1 MSVTPEQQNLIN
13 QILAGEA
20 ITNPAYADLPPFRP
34 VLDLDGLIAAAR
46 DKMNLT
52 PIAAAKNEKL
62 EAPDAELVNTLLAQ
76 ADEWDRRE
84 KEAKAERAKITDFF
98 RDLVVSTE
106 DATGKPI
113 SELTVH
119 GATIFTYKPSISR
132 ILNQA
137 HIKSLFP
144 DLPENAEMWI
154 ESTSRRALYK

>member
-1 MSVTPEQQNLIN
+1 MSVTPEQQKLID
-13 QILAGEA
+13 QILALDPDVKLMYAELKPP
-20 ITNPAYADLPPFRP
+20 TPAF
-34 VLDLDGLIAAAR
+34 DLDNLIAAAR

-52 PIAAAKNEKL
+52 LIAAAKDEKL

-76 ADEWDRRE
+76 ADEWERRE

-106 DATGKPI
+106 DRTGKPI

-119 GATIFTYKPSISR
+119 GATIFTYKISSSR

-154 ESTSRRALYK
+154 DSPSRRALYK